1 MNTKEWKQN
10 ELNRLLMEKFNLKEK
25 EEEKEEELDEAHLH
39 PGQSCDEAHEG
50 MEHEDYANSI
60 AIRLET

>member
-25 EEEKEEELDEAHLH
+25 E
-39 PGQSCDEAHEG
+39 
-50 MEHEDYANSI
+50 